1 MIHAAA
7 TATAPAGS
15 TAAMGMI
22 ATLLEQRTGQ
32 QIAAARAWRLET
44 SLKPML
50 RNLGMATLD
59 DLVSGLVAA
68 RDGALSDQ
76 VVDALLNQETSFFR
90 DAQVL
95 DLVADAAQARYRENG
110 GRRLRLW
117 SSGCSFGQEPLSL
130 AMLLHERGLDENA
143 VEIVATDVSVGAIA
157 RAKAAKFSQFEI
169 QRGLSIRRMIEWFE
183 GEGAEWT
190 ARRELV
196 RRVQYRQHNLITDLP
211 PAGQFDIVLCRNVL
225 LYFSPELRRE
235 AFDRIARATRPDGLL
250 VLGASETVIGQ
261 TERFLPAPNWRGLY
275 TPTSARG

>member
-1 MIHAAA
+1 MTLAA
-7 TATAPAGS
+7 TNATGS
-15 TAAMGMI
+15 SAAMGVI
-22 ATLLEQRTGQ
+22 ATLLEQHTGQ

-44 SLKPML
+44 TLKPLL
-50 RNLGMATLD
+50 RDLGVATLD
-59 DLVSGLVAA
+59 ELVGKLVAA
-68 RDGALSDQ
+68 RDGVLSDR
-76 VVDALLNQETSFFR
+76 VIDALLNQETSFFR
-90 DAQVL
+90 DCAVL

-130 AMLLHERGLDENA
+130 AILLHERGLDENA

-183 GEGAEWT
+183 GEGGEWT

-196 RRVQYRQHNLITDLP
+196 RRIQYRQHNLIADLP
-211 PAGQFDIVLCRNVL
+211 PAGQFDIMLCRNVM

-235 AFDRIARATRPDGLL
+235 AFARIARAARPGGLL

-261 TERFLPAPNWRGLY
+261 TDYFKPSPEWRGLY
-275 TPTSARG
+275 ATSSTRA